1 MSFISGGSTIQ
12 CSYRFNFSSLILL
25 RHNVI
30 IISLAYGDTEDPN
43 DREFE
48 IMLQEEKRQAMNL
61 ELNKLKRGIQETQV
75 S

>member
-1 MSFISGGSTIQ
+1 MSFISGSSTIQ
-12 CSYRFNFSSLILL
+12 CSYRFNSSSLILL